1 MSSQMTVI
9 IAGIVLVVAIVVALV
24 IMRRGDSRFTYDTQH
39 GTAPRATEGE
49 GNTAATAFKGRFS
62 ILTTGVGAMFA
73 ALAVKLWGM
82 QMVSSDYYEKQA
94 NSNQTRT
101 VTTPAVRGR
110 ILDRNGVALVQN
122 RPSLAV
128 VAYRDLAEDEVL
140 VRHLANVLGMPYV
153 AVLRN
158 IQDNTEALRACI
170 PSRRR
175 PSLHGCLYQGT
186 RRRVPGRQDCRA
198 YRAPVSIRRDGMPYL
213 GLYRHHYLRAARGP
227 E

>member
-82 QMVSSDYYEKQA
+82 QMVSSDYYH
-94 NSNQTRT
+94 TRCAR
-101 VTTPAVRGR
+101 PHPRPQWLGACPE
-110 ILDRNGVALVQN
+110 
-122 RPSLAV
+122 PSLTCC
-128 VAYRDLAEDEVL
+128 RGL
-140 VRHLANVLGMPYV
+140 P
-153 AVLRN
+153 
-158 IQDNTEALRACI
+158 
-170 PSRRR
+170 R
-175 PSLHGCLYQGT
+175 P
-186 RRRVPGRQDCRA
+186 CR
-198 YRAPVSIRRDGMPYL
+198 G
-213 GLYRHHYLRAARGP
+213 
-227 E
+227 

>member
-1 MSSQMTVI
+1 MSSQLTVVV
-9 IAGIVLVVAIVVALV
+9 AGIVLVVAIVVALV

-62 ILTTGVGAMFA
+62 ILTAGVGAMFA

-82 QMVSSDYYEKQA
+82 QMVSSDYYDKQA
-94 NSNQTRT
+94 KSNQTRT

-128 VAYRDLAEDEVL
+128 VAYRDLADDKVL
-140 VRHLANVLGMPYV
+140 CVILPTCSACRISRCCATSRTIPK
-153 AVLRN
+153 AR
-158 IQDNTEALRACI
+158 RACI
-170 PSRRR
+170 RSRLTCAAPLSPTFR
-175 PSLHGCLYQGT
+175 ST
-186 RRRVPGRQDCRA
+186 
-198 YRAPVSIRRDGMPYL
+198 PVSFP
-213 GLYRHHYLRAARGP
+213 A
-227 E
+227 

>member
-49 GNTAATAFKGRFS
+49 GNTAVTAFKGRFS

-122 RPSLAV
+122 RPS
-128 VAYRDLAEDEVL
+128 
-140 VRHLANVLGMPYV
+140 
-153 AVLRN
+153 
-158 IQDNTEALRACI
+158 QT
-170 PSRRR
+170 
-175 PSLHGCLYQGT
+175 T
-186 RRRVPGRQDCRA
+186 
-198 YRAPVSIRRDGMPYL
+198 
-213 GLYRHHYLRAARGP
+213 
-227 E
+227 